1 MSIDGASFELEEVSH
16 TLIKLAN
23 ETEELADKEKEIF
36 SPVLKKW
43 HPISAGV
50 AAVALHSC
58 YGTLLKQYLTGATL
72 LTKQTVLV
80 LQKAGKLE
88 KLLIQMVVED
98 SVDCEDGGKAIVREM
113 VPYEVDSII
122 MNLLRK
128 WIQERLK
135 KGKEIIMRAKETEKA
150 EYAARKNGE
159 VKRSYDFK
167 VKTE

>member
-1 MSIDGASFELEEVSH
+1 MLEEINIDGASFELEEVSQ
-16 TLIKLAN
+16 TLIKLAY
-23 ETEELADKEKEIF
+23 EAEELAAKENVTF
-36 SPVLKKW
+36 SPILKKW
-43 HPISAGV
+43 HPNAAGV

-72 LTKQTVLV
+72 LTNQTVLV

-88 KLLIQMVVED
+88 KILIQMVVED
-98 SVDCEDGGKAIVREM
+98 SDECEDGGKAIVREM

-135 KGKEIIMRAKETEKA
+135 KGKEIIMRAKETEVSLSCV
-150 EYAARKNGE
+150 YL
-159 VKRSYDFK
+159 FIF
-167 VKTE
+167 